1 MRKKA
6 LIIIISVVVAVVV
19 AGGAIAG
26 VVLVKNNQTGNDN
39 APIPESASF
48 DFAVEQQFRYDGK
61 QIEPIVGNLSDDDK
75 SRVVYSYALKSDDDP
90 SDEAFVGGLPIEVG
104 TYYVKA
110 EFGNEAKIATIT
122 VSPAPV
128 KLEEL
133 SVVYN
138 QPLTLAPDYFTSEFN
153 PKNVEFEYLFTVN
166 EQEVQGVLTLDAD
179 VLSPSVS
186 AYSYTFTP
194 NDKNFAEY
202 KGNVDIR
209 VFASVSYFKGD
220 ELYEYVETE
229 FGSNFD
235 EKNLTQ
241 RLGYDMPYWE
251 TGDHVRYTKD
261 TQIVGDTKVYFHEDI
276 FKYGITYH
284 LDGGET
290 DNPDFYTIEDGVL
303 LLKDPTKQGYKFL
316 GWYETATFAPESLIF
331 EIDSSSQRE
340 YEIYAKFEYIKTA
353 ATVSFAPLEL
363 IYNSE
368 AQALVQAT
376 VDGGTIKYS
385 LDGSVFVETIPTA
398 TNAGEYK
405 VYFKVDPDDKHLPLE
420 KTSIVVTVSKAN
432 YDMSGVSF
440 ENKVAIYDGEE
451 KTIAVSGA
459 LPTGVSVSY
468 ENNARTNAGEQTATA
483 IFTGD
488 SVNYNAID
496 NMSATL
502 TIAKADAQLVNPT
515 AIENLVFN
523 GSAQALVNAG
533 EAMGGTLL
541 YSLDDTAYSESIP
554 QGTKARS
561 YTVYFKVV
569 GDDNHN
575 GIDATNFVVSIAK
588 ADAILNAPT
597 AKELT
602 FNGHTQALV
611 NAGEVTGGTL
621 LYSLDGENYGE
632 TIPQATNADTYTV
645 YFKVDGEGN
654 YQDIPADSI
663 AVAIAK
669 AAPMFVAPLAHEGL
683 VYNGNAQELV
693 STGAVTG
700 GTLKYSLDGENYGLT
715 IPTGTNAG
723 EYTVYFKVDGDE
735 NHNDISADFVQV
747 AISKANV
754 AKSNPKANNLTY
766 NGTAQALISAG
777 NVSAGSIEYAL
788 GEGEYSETI
797 PASTNAGDYVV
808 NYRFVL
814 SNNYEPVEGGSVA
827 VCIAKATYD
836 MSGVA
841 FEALVA
847 TYDGTQKSVVI
858 SGDLPSGVSVEYQNN
873 TRTNAG
879 SQTATAIFLGD
890 ADNYNAIANKTA
902 TLTIEKAA
910 AVFDLT
916 NVDTVFTY
924 TGSAQSISGATA
936 TGEVTYEDNSFT
948 NAGNYTVKVLS
959 AESENYLAGETSVAV
974 TVNKA
979 TFGEVVFNDGE
990 FTYDG
995 TAKFIYISTVLPS
1008 EITVEYTN
1016 NGQTNAGEYEVIAT
1030 FEVSANYNAI
1040 ANKSATLTIAKANYD
1055 MSGVNF
1061 DDQAVTYTGEA
1072 HSIEISGDLPLGV
1085 SVNYQGSGVAVG
1097 EYTIS
1102 ASFLGDADNY
1112 NAIANK
1118 SATLTIEAATLTG
1131 VEVHGYSALYDGNGH
1146 DAVETKSATTVDG
1159 SAVTWYFS
1167 ADNTNWQNQILV
1179 TLGSDSGTYY
1189 YKATAANHLDATGSF
1204 VVVISTK
1211 TVATIEI
1218 SNLDALN
1225 KTYDGTQISTPVV
1238 VTNSDGA
1245 VTISYSEDGTNY
1257 SATKPTDA
1265 GTYRIKVEIAETEAY
1280 TLASKEYSITI
1291 SKATYDM
1298 SGVAFEALVATYDG
1312 TQKSVVISGDLP
1324 SGVSVEY
1331 QNNTR
1336 TNAGSQTATAI
1347 FLGDADNYNAIANK
1361 TATLTIEKAAAVFDL
1376 TNVDT
1381 VFTYTG
1387 SAQSISGATATGE
1400 VTYEDNSFTNAGNY
1414 TVKVLSA
1421 ESENYLAGET
1431 SVAVTVNKATF
1442 GEVVFNDGEF
1452 TYDGTAKFIYISTVL
1467 PSEITV
1473 EYTNNGQTNAGEYE
1487 VIATFE
1493 VSANYNAIAN
1503 KSATLTIA
1511 KATATVT
1518 APTAKDLTYTG
1529 AAQALVNAGS
1539 TACGT
1544 IEYNLNGGAYSS
1556 SIPQGTTAGAY
1567 TVGYRF
1573 NIDANNYNVAG
1584 VTLNGSVAVTIS
1596 KATYDMSGVSFEDGE
1611 VTYDGSSHS
1620 LTISGNLPSGVN
1632 VEYSGAATNA
1642 GYHTITATFSGDATN
1657 YNAIP
1662 SMSATLTIAKATA
1675 TVTAPTAKD
1684 LMYTGAAQA
1693 LVNAGSTA
1701 CGTIEYNLNGGAYSS
1716 SIPQGTTAGAYTV
1729 GYRFNID
1736 ANNYNVAG
1744 VTLNGSVAV
1753 TIAKANYDMS
1763 GVNFVGATKQYTGA
1777 AQTLAISGNLP
1788 SGVSVNYVG
1797 SGKTA
1802 GNYTITAK
1810 FTGDTTNYN
1819 SIPDKTATLTISP
1832 KALSL
1837 TGIVVANKYYD
1848 GTTSATVTNY
1858 GTLVGVVSGDDV
1870 SVDASGV
1877 TAAFA
1882 SASAGSGV
1890 QVALTGYALKGED
1903 KANYTIAS
1911 NQTAVANISK
1921 LNATITSAPTAKS
1934 LTYSAS
1940 AQQLVNAGS
1949 ATGGTLVYSLDNSNF
1964 SASVPTATNAGNYKL
1979 YYKVNGDANHNGVAV
1994 QSFDVTIQKATLTLS
2009 TSPISVNYNASN
2021 RTWDAVRSSVL
2032 NGISY
2037 AGLLGSDTTTI
2048 TVLGMHNGKYKY
2060 GTVSG
2065 SYIAPDTATFGSN
2078 YSNVIGSTY
2087 AAYVSSSNANYQFA
2101 ENANYVIVKYKT
2113 AMISSTY
2120 YTVEDAIGASGT
2132 ITFAGDSS
2140 SATSYVATMFSSL
2153 PTSMTGY
2160 ATSYTISGRTVIV
2173 PFKNTTDEYVKSDY
2187 KNLPASNVYSA
2198 LIIPEGK
2205 TLNFTSSAKLAVGG
2219 DIGYK
2224 QPNTTVTCVHG
2235 VVINDGAINLA
2246 SGCTVNSY
2254 GYIKGEGKLNLA
2266 SGATA
2271 LDVMHTYDWPGGNT
2285 ATSIKDT
2292 VLPLNAWTLHN
2303 ISCELILNHGSTLNA
2318 QFYAV
2323 ASSANVFTSVCIVSS
2338 SSSNSPLFVS
2348 SGGYARKYTQ
2358 KATSWADN
2366 NANAVAIQS
2375 IVGSNQLAGQKDIV
2389 ELNGTFVDSS
2399 LKISVLGFS
2408 VSTSTSICCPLGYT
2422 DIYINTGAN
2431 LTLSKT
2437 DYLFMPGTRL
2447 VVEEGATLTVNSGV
2461 DLSFEKWA
2469 NTNKVTETV
2478 YAFKKY
2484 CVDKVDAYMVVNGT
2498 FVCKGN
2504 IGGIIKTNSAN
2515 ATLNLS
2521 SATLTSSH
2529 KSLMNAVAA
2538 SANSSSD
2545 CAYQISGLPA
2555 QGYFDNTSTLYA
2567 FDKATYTSQNV
2578 SGTYCWSGTQGSSNP
2593 GDGTYSTTCSVGG
2606 SCLATGTLITL
2617 ADGTQ
2622 KAIEN
2627 VTYGDKILVWNF
2639 FTGKYEAQE
2648 IAILVYHGDELYNVL
2663 NLVFSDGTKL
2673 RTIGEHGVFDYTLNK
2688 YVYPTE
2694 EDYLDFIGH
2703 QFVKYNNSTGTY
2715 DLVTL
2720 DNAYYQQEYTGAYSI
2735 TSAVT
2740 SNALAEGVL
2749 SVAPPDDFYNWV
2761 EMSDKLRYDNEKF
2774 EQDVATYGLYTYDDF
2789 KDYVTYETFVA
2800 FNGAYLKI
2808 AVEKGYFTFDRILE
2822 LIEMY
2827 HAWMPL

>member
-39 APIPESASF
+39 TPIPESASF
-48 DFAVEQQFRYDGK
+48 DFAVEQQFCYDGK

-90 SDEAFVGGLPIEVG
+90 SDEDFVGGLPIEVG

-122 VSPAPV
+122 VAPV
-128 KLEEL
+128 PVNLQEL

-186 AYSYTFTP
+186 TYSYTFTP

-235 EKNLTQ
+235 DKNLTQ

-251 TGDHVRYTKD
+251 TDDHVRYTKD

-276 FKYGITYH
+276 CKYGITYH

-363 IYNSE
+363 IYNGE

-398 TNAGEYK
+398 INAGEYK

-451 KTIAVSGA
+451 KTIVVSGA

-575 GIDATNFVVSIAK
+575 GIDTTNFVVSIAK

-611 NAGEVTGGTL
+611 NAGEVVGGTL
-621 LYSLDGENYGE
+621 LYSFDGDEYSE
-632 TIPQATNADTYTV
+632 
-645 YFKVDGEGN
+645 
-654 YQDIPADSI
+654 SI
-663 AVAIAK
+663 
-669 AAPMFVAPLAHEGL
+669 L
-683 VYNGNAQELV
+683 Q
-693 STGAVTG
+693 
-700 GTLKYSLDGENYGLT
+700 
-715 IPTGTNAG
+715 GTNAG
-723 EYTVYFKVDGDE
+723 EYSVYFKVVGDD
-735 NHNDISADFVQV
+735 NHKDIPV
-747 AISKANV
+747 A
-754 AKSNPKANNLTY
+754 
-766 NGTAQALISAG
+766 
-777 NVSAGSIEYAL
+777 
-788 GEGEYSETI
+788 
-797 PASTNAGDYVV
+797 
-808 NYRFVL
+808 
-814 SNNYEPVEGGSVA
+814 
-827 VCIAKATYD
+827 
-836 MSGVA
+836 
-841 FEALVA
+841 
-847 TYDGTQKSVVI
+847 
-858 SGDLPSGVSVEYQNN
+858 
-873 TRTNAG
+873 
-879 SQTATAIFLGD
+879 
-890 ADNYNAIANKTA
+890 
-902 TLTIEKAA
+902 
-910 AVFDLT
+910 
-916 NVDTVFTY
+916 
-924 TGSAQSISGATA
+924 SIS
-936 TGEVTYEDNSFT
+936 V
-948 NAGNYTVKVLS
+948 
-959 AESENYLAGETSVAV
+959 
-974 TVNKA
+974 
-979 TFGEVVFNDGE
+979 
-990 FTYDG
+990 
-995 TAKFIYISTVLPS
+995 
-1008 EITVEYTN
+1008 
-1016 NGQTNAGEYEVIAT
+1016 
-1030 FEVSANYNAI
+1030 
-1040 ANKSATLTIAKANYD
+1040 TIAKA
-1055 MSGVNF
+1055 
-1061 DDQAVTYTGEA
+1061 EA
-1072 HSIEISGDLPLGV
+1072 I
-1085 SVNYQGSGVAVG
+1085 
-1097 EYTIS
+1097 
-1102 ASFLGDADNY
+1102 
-1112 NAIANK
+1112 
-1118 SATLTIEAATLTG
+1118 
-1131 VEVHGYSALYDGNGH
+1131 
-1146 DAVETKSATTVDG
+1146 
-1159 SAVTWYFS
+1159 
-1167 ADNTNWQNQILV
+1167 
-1179 TLGSDSGTYY
+1179 
-1189 YKATAANHLDATGSF
+1189 
-1204 VVVISTK
+1204 
-1211 TVATIEI
+1211 
-1218 SNLDALN
+1218 
-1225 KTYDGTQISTPVV
+1225 
-1238 VTNSDGA
+1238 
-1245 VTISYSEDGTNY
+1245 
-1257 SATKPTDA
+1257 
-1265 GTYRIKVEIAETEAY
+1265 
-1280 TLASKEYSITI
+1280 
-1291 SKATYDM
+1291 
-1298 SGVAFEALVATYDG
+1298 
-1312 TQKSVVISGDLP
+1312 
-1324 SGVSVEY
+1324 
-1331 QNNTR
+1331 
-1336 TNAGSQTATAI
+1336 
-1347 FLGDADNYNAIANK
+1347 
-1361 TATLTIEKAAAVFDL
+1361 
-1376 TNVDT
+1376 
-1381 VFTYTG
+1381 
-1387 SAQSISGATATGE
+1387 
-1400 VTYEDNSFTNAGNY
+1400 
-1414 TVKVLSA
+1414 
-1421 ESENYLAGET
+1421 
-1431 SVAVTVNKATF
+1431 
-1442 GEVVFNDGEF
+1442 
-1452 TYDGTAKFIYISTVL
+1452 
-1467 PSEITV
+1467 
-1473 EYTNNGQTNAGEYE
+1473 
-1487 VIATFE
+1487 
-1493 VSANYNAIAN
+1493 
-1503 KSATLTIA
+1503 
-1511 KATATVT
+1511 VT
-1518 APTAKDLTYTG
+1518 APTAVEGLAYNG
-1529 AAQALVNAGS
+1529 NAQALANVGS
-1539 TACGT
+1539 ANCGT
-1544 IEYNLNGGAYSS
+1544 IEYNLNGGAYSA
-1556 SIPQGTTAGAY
+1556 SIPQGTDAGTY

-1573 NIDANNYNVAG
+1573 ELDGANYDLSGIQTSGSFEVEIAKAVASKTAPKANTLTYDGNVQSLVSAGYVSVGHIEYALNGGEYGATIPQSKNAGDYTVSYRFVLNDNYEAIEGGDIAVTIEKATLAG
-1584 VTLNGSVAVTIS
+1584 VTVHGYSGTYDESGHSAVNDKAATTVDGSAVVWQFSSDNEHWQNEILVQERSDSGTYYFKASAENHFDAMGSFDVVISEKSVPTIAITNLDDLNKVYDGDPIDEPIVSTNGTGAVTVTYSQDGINYVTTRPTNAGS
-1596 KATYDMSGVSFEDGE
+1596 YRVKVKIAETSSWAEASKEFSFAIAKATYDMSGVTFDDLT
-1611 VTYDGSSHS
+1611 VTYDGTEKT
-1620 LTISGNLPSGVN
+1620 LVVGGTLPTGVN
-1632 VEYSGAATNA
+1632 VAYENNARTNA
-1642 GYHTITATFSGDATN
+1642 GSQSATAIFTGDGVN
-1657 YNAIP
+1657 YNEIA
-1662 SMSATLTIAKATA
+1662 SKSATLTIEKGI
-1675 TVTAPTAKD
+1675 VTLVAPTAKS
-1684 LMYTGAAQA
+1684 LAYTGSAQA
-1693 LVNAGSTA
+1693 LVNAGTVSV
-1701 CGTIEYNLNGGAYSS
+1701 GSIEYNLNGGAYSAAV
-1716 SIPQGTTAGAYTV
+1716 PQGTNAGAYTV
-1729 GYRFNID
+1729 GYRFIID
-1736 ANNYNVAG
+1736 STNYDAAG
-1744 VTLNGSVAV
+1744 VPTNGSVEV
-1753 TIAKANYDMS
+1753 TIAKADYDMS
-1763 GVNFVGATKQYTGA
+1763 GVSFANETKQYSGS
-1777 AQTLAISGNLP
+1777 AQSIAIGGSLP

-1797 SGKTA
+1797 GGTA
-1802 GNYTITAK
+1802 VGTYTITAK
-1810 FTGDTTNYN
+1810 FMGDTQNHN
-1819 SIPDKTATLTISP
+1819 AISDKSATLTIAK
-1832 KALSL
+1832 KALTV
-1837 TGIVVANKYYD
+1837 TGINVANKTYD
-1848 GTTSATVTNY
+1848 GTTAA
-1858 GTLVGVVSGDDV
+1858 TLVSAGSLSGVISGDDV
-1870 SVDASGV
+1870 TIDTSNI
-1877 TAAFA
+1877 TATFV
-1882 SASAGSGV
+1882 SANAGDGV
-1890 QVALTGYALKGED
+1890 QVNLTGYALKGED

-1940 AQQLVNAGS
+1940 AQQLANAGS

-1964 SASVPTATNAGNYKL
+1964 RASVPTATDAGNYTL

-2009 TSPISVNYNASN
+2009 TPPISVNYNASN

-2037 AGLLGSDTTTI
+2037 SGLLGSDTTTI

-2065 SYIAPDTATFGSN
+2065 SYITPDAATFGSN

-2235 VVINDGAINLA
+2235 VVINDGVINLA

-2366 NANAVAIQS
+2366 NANAVAINS
-2375 IVGSNQLAGQKDIV
+2375 IVGSNQLAGQKDII
-2389 ELNGTFVDSS
+2389 EINGTFVDSI
-2399 LKISVLGFS
+2399 LKISVSGFS

-2422 DIYINTGAN
+2422 DIHINTGAN

-2447 VVEEGATLTVNSGV
+2447 VVEEGATLTINSGV

-2469 NTNKVTETV
+2469 NTNKVTETA

-2529 KSLMNAVAA
+2529 KSLMNAVGA
-2538 SANSSSD
+2538 SATSSSD
-2545 CAYQISGLPA
+2545 CAYQIAGLPA

-2578 SGTYCWSGTQGSSNP
+2578 SGTYCWSGTKGSSNP

-2673 RTIGEHGVFDYTLNK
+2673 RTIGDHGVFDYTLNK

-2740 SNALAEGVL
+2740 SNALAEGLL

>member
-1 MRKKA
+1 M
-6 LIIIISVVVAVVV
+6 
-19 AGGAIAG
+19 
-26 VVLVKNNQTGNDN
+26 
-39 APIPESASF
+39 
-48 DFAVEQQFRYDGK
+48 
-61 QIEPIVGNLSDDDK
+61 
-75 SRVVYSYALKSDDDP
+75 
-90 SDEAFVGGLPIEVG
+90 
-104 TYYVKA
+104 
-110 EFGNEAKIATIT
+110 
-122 VSPAPV
+122 
-128 KLEEL
+128 
-133 SVVYN
+133 
-138 QPLTLAPDYFTSEFN
+138 
-153 PKNVEFEYLFTVN
+153 
-166 EQEVQGVLTLDAD
+166 
-179 VLSPSVS
+179 
-186 AYSYTFTP
+186 
-194 NDKNFAEY
+194 
-202 KGNVDIR
+202 DIR

-235 EKNLTQ
+235 DKNLTQ

-251 TGDHVRYTKD
+251 TDDHVRYTKD

-398 TNAGEYK
+398 TNAGEYT

-440 ENKVAIYDGEE
+440 ENKVVIYDGEE

-575 GIDATNFVVSIAK
+575 GIDTANFVVSIAK
-588 ADAILNAPT
+588 ADAVLNAPT
-597 AKELT
+597 AKGLT

-611 NAGEVTGGTL
+611 NAGEAIGGTL
-621 LYSLDGENYGE
+621 LYSFDGDEYSE
-632 TIPQATNADTYTV
+632 
-645 YFKVDGEGN
+645 
-654 YQDIPADSI
+654 SI
-663 AVAIAK
+663 
-669 AAPMFVAPLAHEGL
+669 L
-683 VYNGNAQELV
+683 Q
-693 STGAVTG
+693 
-700 GTLKYSLDGENYGLT
+700 
-715 IPTGTNAG
+715 GTNAG
-723 EYTVYFKVDGDE
+723 EYSVYFKVVGDD
-735 NHNDISADFVQV
+735 NHKDIPV
-747 AISKANV
+747 A
-754 AKSNPKANNLTY
+754 
-766 NGTAQALISAG
+766 
-777 NVSAGSIEYAL
+777 
-788 GEGEYSETI
+788 
-797 PASTNAGDYVV
+797 
-808 NYRFVL
+808 
-814 SNNYEPVEGGSVA
+814 
-827 VCIAKATYD
+827 
-836 MSGVA
+836 
-841 FEALVA
+841 
-847 TYDGTQKSVVI
+847 
-858 SGDLPSGVSVEYQNN
+858 
-873 TRTNAG
+873 
-879 SQTATAIFLGD
+879 
-890 ADNYNAIANKTA
+890 
-902 TLTIEKAA
+902 
-910 AVFDLT
+910 
-916 NVDTVFTY
+916 
-924 TGSAQSISGATA
+924 SIS
-936 TGEVTYEDNSFT
+936 V
-948 NAGNYTVKVLS
+948 
-959 AESENYLAGETSVAV
+959 
-974 TVNKA
+974 
-979 TFGEVVFNDGE
+979 
-990 FTYDG
+990 
-995 TAKFIYISTVLPS
+995 
-1008 EITVEYTN
+1008 
-1016 NGQTNAGEYEVIAT
+1016 
-1030 FEVSANYNAI
+1030 
-1040 ANKSATLTIAKANYD
+1040 TIAKA
-1055 MSGVNF
+1055 
-1061 DDQAVTYTGEA
+1061 EA
-1072 HSIEISGDLPLGV
+1072 I
-1085 SVNYQGSGVAVG
+1085 
-1097 EYTIS
+1097 
-1102 ASFLGDADNY
+1102 
-1112 NAIANK
+1112 
-1118 SATLTIEAATLTG
+1118 
-1131 VEVHGYSALYDGNGH
+1131 
-1146 DAVETKSATTVDG
+1146 
-1159 SAVTWYFS
+1159 
-1167 ADNTNWQNQILV
+1167 
-1179 TLGSDSGTYY
+1179 
-1189 YKATAANHLDATGSF
+1189 
-1204 VVVISTK
+1204 
-1211 TVATIEI
+1211 
-1218 SNLDALN
+1218 
-1225 KTYDGTQISTPVV
+1225 
-1238 VTNSDGA
+1238 
-1245 VTISYSEDGTNY
+1245 
-1257 SATKPTDA
+1257 
-1265 GTYRIKVEIAETEAY
+1265 
-1280 TLASKEYSITI
+1280 
-1291 SKATYDM
+1291 
-1298 SGVAFEALVATYDG
+1298 
-1312 TQKSVVISGDLP
+1312 
-1324 SGVSVEY
+1324 
-1331 QNNTR
+1331 
-1336 TNAGSQTATAI
+1336 
-1347 FLGDADNYNAIANK
+1347 
-1361 TATLTIEKAAAVFDL
+1361 
-1376 TNVDT
+1376 
-1381 VFTYTG
+1381 
-1387 SAQSISGATATGE
+1387 
-1400 VTYEDNSFTNAGNY
+1400 
-1414 TVKVLSA
+1414 
-1421 ESENYLAGET
+1421 
-1431 SVAVTVNKATF
+1431 
-1442 GEVVFNDGEF
+1442 
-1452 TYDGTAKFIYISTVL
+1452 
-1467 PSEITV
+1467 
-1473 EYTNNGQTNAGEYE
+1473 
-1487 VIATFE
+1487 
-1493 VSANYNAIAN
+1493 
-1503 KSATLTIA
+1503 
-1511 KATATVT
+1511 VT
-1518 APTAKDLTYTG
+1518 APTAVEGLAYNG
-1529 AAQALVNAGS
+1529 NAQALANVGS
-1539 TACGT
+1539 ANCGT
-1544 IEYNLNGGAYSS
+1544 IEYNLNGGAYSA
-1556 SIPQGTTAGAY
+1556 SIPQGTNAGTY

-1573 NIDANNYNVAG
+1573 ELDGANYDLSGIQTSGSFEVEIAKAVASKTAPKANTLTYDGNLQSLVSAGYVSVGHIEYALNGGEYGETIPQSKNAGDYTVSYRFVLNGNYEAIEGGDIAVTIEKATLAG
-1584 VTLNGSVAVTIS
+1584 VTVHGYSGTYDEAAHNAVDSKSATTVDGSTVVWKFSTDNANWQDAILVQERSDSGTYYFKASAENHFDAMGSFDVVISEKGVPTIDITNLDDLNKVYDGDPIDEPVVSTNGTGAVTVTYSQDGINYVTTRPTNAGS
-1596 KATYDMSGVSFEDGE
+1596 YRVKVKIAETSSWAEASKEFSFAIAKATYDMSGVSFDDLT
-1611 VTYDGSSHS
+1611 VTYDGTEKT
-1620 LTISGNLPSGVN
+1620 LVVGGTLPTGVN
-1632 VEYSGAATNA
+1632 VAYENNARTNA
-1642 GYHTITATFSGDATN
+1642 GSQSATAIFTGDGVN
-1657 YNAIP
+1657 YNEIA
-1662 SMSATLTIAKATA
+1662 SKSATLTIEKG
-1675 TVTAPTAKD
+1675 TVTLVAPTAKS
-1684 LMYTGAAQA
+1684 LAYTGSAQA
-1693 LVNAGSTA
+1693 LVNAGTVSV
-1701 CGTIEYNLNGGAYSS
+1701 GSIEYNLNGGAYSAAV
-1716 SIPQGTTAGAYTV
+1716 PQGTNAGAYTV
-1729 GYRFNID
+1729 GYRFIID
-1736 ANNYNVAG
+1736 STNYDAAG
-1744 VTLNGSVAV
+1744 VPTNGSVEV
-1753 TIAKANYDMS
+1753 TIAKADYDMS
-1763 GVNFVGATKQYTGA
+1763 GVSFANETKQYSGS
-1777 AQTLAISGNLP
+1777 AQSIAIGGSLP

-1797 SGKTA
+1797 GGTA
-1802 GNYTITAK
+1802 VGTYTITAK
-1810 FTGDTTNYN
+1810 FTGDTQNHN
-1819 SIPDKTATLTISP
+1819 AISDKSATLTIAK
-1832 KALSL
+1832 KALTV
-1837 TGIVVANKYYD
+1837 TGINVANKAYD
-1848 GTTSATVTNY
+1848 GTTAA
-1858 GTLVGVVSGDDV
+1858 TLVSAGSLSGVISGDDV
-1870 SVDASGV
+1870 TIDTSNI
-1877 TAAFA
+1877 TATFV
-1882 SASAGSGV
+1882 SANAGDGV
-1890 QVALTGYALKGED
+1890 QVNLTGYALKGED

-1940 AQQLVNAGS
+1940 AQQLANAGS

-1964 SASVPTATNAGNYKL
+1964 SASVPTATNAGNYTV

-2021 RTWDAVRSSVL
+2021 RTWDAVRSSILSSV
-2032 NGISY
+2032 SY
-2037 AGLLGSDTTTI
+2037 NGLLGSDTTTI

-2065 SYIAPDTATFGSN
+2065 SYITPDAATFGSN

-2187 KNLPASNVYSA
+2187 NSGSLPASNVYSA

-2292 VLPLNAWTLHN
+2292 VLPLTAWTLHN

-2323 ASSANVFTSVCIVSS
+2323 ASSTNVFTSVCIVSS

-2366 NANAVAIQS
+2366 NANAVAIKS
-2375 IVGSNQLAGQKDIV
+2375 IVGSNQLAGQKDII
-2389 ELNGTFVDSS
+2389 ELNGTFVDSI
-2399 LKISVLGFS
+2399 LKISVSGFS

-2422 DIYINTGAN
+2422 DIHINSGAN

-2447 VVEEGATLTVNSGV
+2447 VVEEGATLTINSGV

-2521 SATLTSSH
+2521 SATITSSH
-2529 KSLMNAVAA
+2529 KSLMNAVGARA
-2538 SANSSSD
+2538 SSASD
-2545 CAYQISGLPA
+2545 CAYQIAGLPA

-2567 FDKATYTSQNV
+2567 FAKATYTSQNV
-2578 SGTYCWSGTQGSSNP
+2578 SGTYCWSGTKGSSNP

-2606 SCLATGTLITL
+2606 SICIMPGTLVTL

-2622 KAIEN
+2622 KAIEDL
-2627 VTYGDKILVWNF
+2627 T
-2639 FTGKYEAQE
+2639 
-2648 IAILVYHGDELYNVL
+2648 GDEIVLTYNPLTGAVEESRITAL
-2663 NLVFSDGTKL
+2663 WHHNTTNIFVITMHFDNGQEVAVVSKHAFYDVELGMVEINPETCTQFVGHKFLAKDGEIVTLTDVVVEEIESDCYSILTETNGNCFTNGIVSK
-2673 RTIGEHGVFDYTLNK
+2673 TPDPFDGYFE
-2688 YVYPTE
+2688 YVYRLETDEEYRNQMLDAYGTYSYEETDGLVTE
-2694 EDYLDFIGH
+2694 AVYEKFYIRYFKIFIGLGLIT
-2703 QFVKYNNSTGTY
+2703 QDEVDGILALGADITY
-2715 DLVTL
+2715 
-2720 DNAYYQQEYTGAYSI
+2720 
-2735 TSAVT
+2735 
-2740 SNALAEGVL
+2740 LAE
-2749 SVAPPDDFYNWV
+2749 
-2761 EMSDKLRYDNEKF
+2761 
-2774 EQDVATYGLYTYDDF
+2774 
-2789 KDYVTYETFVA
+2789 
-2800 FNGAYLKI
+2800 
-2808 AVEKGYFTFDRILE
+2808 
-2822 LIEMY
+2822 
-2827 HAWMPL
+2827 